1 MLRVLG
7 RSAGLLPPPL
17 APRSSSASALNPP
30 CLICTLPRAAGEV
43 GTLALL
49 RTGGLGAPLET
60 TARDQ
65 VKAHATCLMVE
76 PGVCK
81 GTMLLNPGGLGRRRA
96 WSWGGQPTCHFALTG
111 SVPGRSSA
119 EAGAWQGL
127 FCSLRGP
134 FVAGGSRAGHRET
147 VRTPQQW
154 GGLRHPTALPAQGP
168 PQVLTLAGFLSPTEL
183 TP

>member
-7 RSAGLLPPPL
+7 RPARLLPPPL
-17 APRSSSASALNPP
+17 APSSSSASVLNPP

-49 RTGGLGAPLET
+49 RTGGLGAPPEMI
-60 TARDQ
+60 ARDQ
-65 VKAHATCLMVE
+65 VKAGATCLMVE

-81 GTMLLNPGGLGRRRA
+81 GIMSLNPGGLGRRRA
-96 WSWGGQPTCHFALTG
+96 WSWGRQPTCRFALTG
-111 SVPGRSSA
+111 FVPGHSSA

-127 FCSLRGP
+127 SSSLRGP
-134 FVAGGSRAGHRET
+134 FEAGGSRAEHRET
-147 VRTPQQW
+147 VHTPQQW

-168 PQVLTLAGFLSPTEL
+168 LRS
-183 TP
+183 